1 VPASAAPAAPTA
13 PAVPPPPGPDTVQKR
28 DGDSVQTNSQCQ
40 AVSGTWTSPYDGT
53 TWTQRDD
60 LDIDHM
66 VPLAQAWR
74 SGTNAW
80 TTARRRQFVNDLESP
95 QPWTGTDNVNQ
106 AKGDKDPGLRKPP
119 LVSFHCTYARSWTD
133 VKYRYQLSVDQAERT
148 ALQNML
154 ATC

>member
-1 VPASAAPAAPTA
+1 MDGYSRARFPHWITISGACNTRE
-13 PAVPPPPGPDTVQKR
+13 TVQKR

-40 AVSGTWTSPYDGT
+40 AVSGTWTSPYDGA

-80 TTARRRQFVNDLESP
+80 ITARRRQFANDLESP

-119 LVSFHCTYARSWTD
+119 LVSS
-133 VKYRYQLSVDQAERT
+133 T
-148 ALQNML
+148 APTPAPG
-154 ATC
+154 AT